1 MVTLP
6 NKKRRDKTAEEYCIS
21 LKALLGRK
29 EQKKTVLINSKNH
42 LPMSVEVSNL
52 VVHDVLVLLF

>member
-29 EQKKTVLINSKNH
+29 GQKKTISLDKFKESLTNVSG
-42 LPMSVEVSNL
+42 SV
-52 VVHDVLVLLF
+52 

>member
-29 EQKKTVLINSKNH
+29 GRKKTISLDKF

-52 VVHDVLVLLF
+52 AVHDVLVLLF